1 MKTNIGKQLA
11 LLVATVVLLATASA
25 AQNDG
30 VVAWWKFNEGSGDF
44 VVDSQTGKHDT
55 ILNHHQWTKG
65 VSAGGL
71 KFDGF
76 TTVIERPAKEVP
88 KLEAAIQH

>member
-44 VVDSQTGKHDT
+44 VVDSRRESMTPFSTT
-55 ILNHHQWTKG
+55 ISGQKVFLQEDSSSTA
-65 VSAGGL
+65 SPRL
-71 KFDGF
+71 
-76 TTVIERPAKEVP
+76 
-88 KLEAAIQH
+88 